1 MAKGH
6 MLADVVA
13 IIGKRLIFVLRG
25 AILLPHENISFFAN
39 TGTDLFLLLLFPTGT
54 QDIVFGEVD
63 R

>member
-1 MAKGH
+1 

-13 IIGKRLIFVLRG
+13 IIGKRLILVLRG

-39 TGTDLFLLLLFPTGT
+39 TGTDLFLLFSTGT